1 MPNTPKHLVV
11 NKLCIIFLVAA
22 LAVFSGGVAA
32 ENKPPNPLDM
42 MQMMSTYL
50 SGEVSPQQLF
60 NMGVEGNMRVP
71 MQHLGVRFVDLR
83 TNKPMGR
90 DDLGQ
95 VLGNSRQ
102 DWSHD
107 LIRQT
112 LATFAVPQVDPDTLI
127 DIFNAAA
134 LASMRVPPEYI
145 DIEFYDKRV
154 GYQGKK
160 SGGISGSVPNK
171 VYKKPSTSLND
182 WDEQAVID
190 HFVAN
195 KVFFTPEEKNHFV
208 IPFSAVASN
217 EFHLEIDSHDFI
229 EDKQLEF
236 VDRLDP
242 FYKYEEVGF
251 PSRQE
256 GRIFIGLLHLKTTNT
271 AKAQAMQKRYKKLYG
286 KKKASNK

>member
-1 MPNTPKHLVV
+1 MSNAPNHLLV
-11 NKLCIIFLVAA
+11 NKLSIIFLAAA
-22 LAVFSGGVAA
+22 LAFFSGKTTA
-32 ENKPPNPLDM
+32 ETKPPNPLDM

-50 SGEVSPQQLF
+50 NGEVSSQQLF
-60 NMGVEGNMRVP
+60 DMGVEANMRVP

-83 TNKPMGR
+83 NNQAMSHE
-90 DDLGQ
+90 DLGQ

-102 DWSHD
+102 DWSYD

-127 DIFNAAA
+127 DIFIAAA

-160 SGGISGSVPNK
+160 SGGISGSVPDK
-171 VYKKPSTSLND
+171 VYKKPYSSLND
-182 WDEQAVID
+182 WNEQAVID
-190 HFVAN
+190 YFVAN

-208 IPFSAVASN
+208 IPFSALASN
-217 EFHLEIDSHDFI
+217 VYQLEIDSHDFI
-229 EDKQLEF
+229 EDKQIVF
-236 VDRLDP
+236 VDKLDP

-251 PSRQE
+251 PFKQP

-271 AKAQAMQKRYKKLYG
+271 AKAQAMQERYKKIYG
-286 KKKASNK
+286 NKGE